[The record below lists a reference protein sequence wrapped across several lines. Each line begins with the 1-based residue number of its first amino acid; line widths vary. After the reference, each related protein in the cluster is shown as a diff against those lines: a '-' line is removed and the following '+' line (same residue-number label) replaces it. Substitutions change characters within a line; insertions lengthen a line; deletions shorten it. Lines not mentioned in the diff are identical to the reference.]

1 MEDGDRM
8 GERKGRKRTKARN
21 SEKMEGGREREVCRS
36 AGAGVK
42 VKIRTEEGECVRAH
56 FEGAI
61 KW

>member
-8 GERKGRKRTKARN
+8 GERERGQRPEILRRWK
-21 SEKMEGGREREVCRS
+21 GGREREVCRS
-36 AGAGVK
+36 VGVDLGVK

-56 FEGAI
+56 FEGGI